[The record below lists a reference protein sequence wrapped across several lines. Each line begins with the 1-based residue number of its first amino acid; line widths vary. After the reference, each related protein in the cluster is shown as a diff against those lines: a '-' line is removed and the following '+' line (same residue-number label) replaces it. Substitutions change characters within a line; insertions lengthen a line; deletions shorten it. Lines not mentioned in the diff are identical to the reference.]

1 MRHLFNRNKINNED
15 IPELKSP
22 QQELSNDVLH
32 MSIAC
37 VHVEQLAIKIF
48 VMLGVILMTTHFLYP
63 ITGVNVCMGFLQFF
77 FTIENKILETTYI

>member
-1 MRHLFNRNKINNED
+1 MLCDIGSIETKINNED
-15 IPELKSP
+15 ILALKSP

-48 VMLGVILMTTHFLYP
+48 VMH
-63 ITGVNVCMGFLQFF
+63 
-77 FTIENKILETTYI
+77 E

>member
-1 MRHLFNRNKINNED
+1 MQIVFVNLFKKSKINNDD
-15 IPELKSP
+15 ILELKSP

-48 VMLGVILMTTHFLYP
+48 VTH
-63 ITGVNVCMGFLQFF
+63 
-77 FTIENKILETTYI
+77 E